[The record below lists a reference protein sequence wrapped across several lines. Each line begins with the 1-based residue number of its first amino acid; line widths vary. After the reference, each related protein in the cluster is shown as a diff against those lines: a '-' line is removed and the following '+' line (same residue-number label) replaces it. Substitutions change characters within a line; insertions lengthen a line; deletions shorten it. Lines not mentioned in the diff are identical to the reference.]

1 MHSFLVPS
9 NQLNMSWSLVCLFL
23 VILGQALAAPTLCTA
38 PAITGNRENL
48 ATYVN
53 VTFAAA
59 PLTLEGGVFVGNW
72 PGFCNSAF
80 RITVEGTSRPYL
92 FTDCYLTN
100 SGTSLILPFFIGS
113 PDDMESSTGY
123 TFRITYT
130 VDPVLSTTLKAGGV
144 TQASFFC
151 LTQDRMAPSWLQ
163 VVMANRSPWNS
174 TYSAVFSEPVS
185 LCNGAPSFTSTAN
198 ISMVFTGTLYP
209 QLNGLVWS
217 LDIPYGSNTQFANN
231 VEIWTNNLCDI
242 AGNRLAVYG
251 LPYPTR
257 PWTIGHEPRVV
268 SRQKDMIS
276 GIAKL
281 YDTDDDGEP
290 DILVYPN
297 TLPLL
302 TPSPSIQASNVVSQT
317 QFLTNC
323 VNDSWIPMT
332 ITCDVPSIFSF
343 NLNFTLTSTENV
355 TAPTAFSPYATM
367 AVGVSSVQT
376 QTHIRPLVVSATSQ
390 IGASYIDIGV
400 LGGMVPLTA
409 TLVGGEAFL
418 FYDPESILYPI
429 GYTDETSNSARL
441 LLSGPLDST
450 RFSSVAPVYVTMHP
464 DYWIPGNLGPQWKL
478 RALSF
483 PDSSQ
488 AIQPLRIVLYFGR
501 RLDIQFTNYTGV
513 QLSLD
518 YLYTTGLT
526 FTCSS
531 FSGPKIYNSTELRFN
546 VTNCL
551 NSTSLF
557 FNATKAAIPL
567 GDSYHLQALTNFPVE
582 YQRYYPIVPTAVY
595 LYDYRVLAIWVN
607 QTEFSLNVST
617 LNTSAISISCGTLS
631 GFDLSS
637 AYLLRANVSG
647 CAEGEEARVIID
659 TTHPLIVA
667 TDGFSSLISL
677 NTTATLLGPA
687 NRIAA
692 TECFPTF
699 NASLFRITHTD
710 DTEWVPADG
719 GIATVNC
726 SNQTARILLKDGT
739 DMFCAIDIEH
749 EGLACVM
756 TYRVLATQALVYET
770 VTVTNLTSCSYRGP
784 YVETAH
790 VHGNSTLSIQMFTLS
805 AITPDSVQDY
815 KFNLTCDGV
824 NATLS
829 NTSQVLVQGTIV
841 QLEVLSGCSENSTN
855 ITLSIQQEALE
866 TVHFETNLDPD
877 RALAS
882 QARDMNFASSSC
894 ENYLHQLNVYS
905 AFGWSLAHISDPNQC
920 LNTTAYTEEAVLVTL
935 KSKQAQ
941 DGKTGSVAEC
951 QLVATLKG
959 GYAHTVQLPLTLSD
973 KTCSF
978 KQPTTGIFDLENG
991 LLALFIIALALLL
1004 AGIFYLVLR
1013 FFMVMCK
1020 RIESA
1025 K

>member
-1 MHSFLVPS
+1 MIWPLI
-9 NQLNMSWSLVCLFL
+9 LLLFA
-23 VILGQALAAPTLCTA
+23 LGQVHAAPTLCTA
-38 PAITGNRENL
+38 PSITGLRESLAGYANL
-48 ATYVN
+48 
-53 VTFAAA
+53 TFAAA
-59 PLTLEGGVFVGNW
+59 PLTLDGGTVTDW
-72 PGFCNSAF
+72 PSFCNAAL
-80 RITVEGTSRPYL
+80 RVTVNGTSRPYL
-92 FTDCYLTN
+92 FGDCYLTN
-100 SGTSLILPFFIGS
+100 SGTSLILPFLNS
-113 PDDMESSTGY
+113 QNDMEPSTGY
-123 TFRITYT
+123 TFRIAYT
-130 VDPVLSTTLKAGGV
+130 VHSLLGTSLKANGV
-144 TQASFFC
+144 TQSAFAC
-151 LTQDRMAPSWLQ
+151 TTQDLMRPSWLQ

-185 LCNGAPSFTSTAN
+185 LCNGAPGFTSNTN
-198 ISMVFTGTLYP
+198 ITMVFTGTLQP

-217 LDIPYGSNTQFANN
+217 MNIPYGSSTALETF
-231 VEIWTNNLCDI
+231 VEIMTNNLCDM

-251 LPYPTR
+251 PAYPTL
-257 PWTIGHEPRVV
+257 PWTIGHEPRVL
-268 SRQKDMIS
+268 SRQQDMIA

-281 YDTDDDGEP
+281 YDTDDDGQP

-302 TPSPSIQASNVVSQT
+302 TPSPSIQVSNVVSQT
-317 QFLTNC
+317 QFLANC
-323 VNDSWIPMT
+323 VNDSWIPLT
-332 ITCDVPSIFSF
+332 ITCDVPTLFSF
-343 NLNFTLTSTENV
+343 NLNYTLVSTENV
-355 TAPTAFSPYATM
+355 TAPTAFPPYATM
-367 AVGVSSVQT
+367 ATGVSAIQT
-376 QTHIRPLVVSATSQ
+376 QTLIRPLVVSAISQ

-400 LGGMVPLTA
+400 AGGMVPLTA

-418 FYDPESILYPI
+418 FYDPSAILYPV
-429 GYTDETSNSARL
+429 GYTDETSMTARL
-441 LLSGPLDST
+441 LLSAPLPST
-450 RFSSVAPVYVTMHP
+450 RFSAVAPVYVSMNP
-464 DYWIPGNLGPQWKL
+464 IYLIPGNLGPQWKAV
-478 RALSF
+478 ALSF
-483 PDSSQ
+483 PDSSL
-488 AIQPLRIVLYFGR
+488 AISPQRIVLYFGR
-501 RLDIQFTNYTGV
+501 RLDIQFNNYTAV
-513 QLSLD
+513 QVSLD
-518 YLYTTGLT
+518 YLYTAGLN
-526 FTCSS
+526 FTCPS
-531 FSGPKIYNSTELRFN
+531 FSSPKIYNATELRFN
-546 VTNCL
+546 VTGCS
-551 NSTSLF
+551 STASLF

-567 GDSYHLQALTNFPVE
+567 GESYHLQTLTNFPVAYE
-582 YQRYYPIVPTAVY
+582 RYYPIVPTAVY

-607 QTEFSLNVST
+607 ETEFTLNSST
-617 LNTSAISISCGTLS
+617 LNTSAISLSCGTLS
-631 GFDLSS
+631 GFSLSS
-637 AYLLRANVSG
+637 SGYILRANVSG
-647 CAEGEEARVIID
+647 CVEGEETRVTIGSAY
-659 TTHPLIVA
+659 PLIVA
-667 TDGFSSLISL
+667 TDGFSALVSL
-677 NTTATLLGPA
+677 NATVTLLGPA

-726 SNQTARILLKDGT
+726 SNQTARILLKDGN

-756 TYRVLATQALVYET
+756 TYRVLAIQSLVYET

-790 VHGNSTLSIQMFTLS
+790 VHGNNTLSIQMFTLS
-805 AITPDSVQDY
+805 AITQDSVQDY

-841 QLEVLSGCSENSTN
+841 QLEVLSGCSENSTS
-855 ITLSIQQEALE
+855 ITLSVQQEALE

-877 RALAS
+877 RALAT
-882 QARDMNFASSSC
+882 QAQDMNFASSSC

-941 DGKTGSVAEC
+941 DGQTGSIAEC

-973 KTCSF
+973 KTCTF

-991 LLALFIIALALLL
+991 LLALFILSLVLLL
-1004 AGIFYLVLR
+1004 TGIFYLVLR
-1013 FFMVMCK
+1013 FCMVMCK
-1020 RIESA
+1020 RLE